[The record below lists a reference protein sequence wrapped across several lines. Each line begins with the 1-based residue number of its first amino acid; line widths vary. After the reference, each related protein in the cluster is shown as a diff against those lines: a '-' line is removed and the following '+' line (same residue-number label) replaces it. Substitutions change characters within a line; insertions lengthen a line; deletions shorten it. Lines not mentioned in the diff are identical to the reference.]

1 MSSLLDL
8 TVQGDVATI
17 ADESRLTSV
26 KLMGPLELY
35 RLWERQNWVSHQ
47 IDLERDRE
55 DWKRMDERLREEMLF
70 GLSAF
75 FVGEERVTSQFS
87 GLVLAAAD
95 KHEEAFLITQQVDEA
110 RHAQHFNRLYEEVF
124 AFDGSFED
132 RLARARRTLG
142 PEYLALF
149 DGYLVDAHAALL
161 RDPADLEA
169 KVAFVTVY
177 HMVIEG
183 TLALTGQYFQTA
195 NMERLGVLPGH
206 QRAFRLIS
214 QDEHR
219 HVAYGTWFLQQHA
232 RDPALAARVRD
243 TLALTLPAAAGVLV
257 PTQRQGSDDYEYL
270 GRSDREINAF
280 AFTALSRRL
289 KVIGV
294 PLPAVAA

>member
-17 ADESRLTSV
+17 RDESRLPQIT
-26 KLMGPLELY
+26 LMGPLELY
-35 RLWERQNWVSHQ
+35 RLWERQNWISHQ
-47 IDLERDRE
+47 IDLSVDARDW
-55 DWKRMDERLREEMLF
+55 DTMPERLREEMLF

-75 FVGEERVTSQFS
+75 FVGEERVTNQFS
-87 GLVLAAAD
+87 GLVLAASD
-95 KHEEAFLITQQVDEA
+95 KHEEAFVITQQVDEA

-124 AFDGSFED
+124 AFDGRFED
-132 RLARARRTLG
+132 RLARARRMLG
-142 PEYLALF
+142 PEYLELF
-149 DGYLVDAHAALL
+149 DGHLVQAHDALL
-161 RDPADLEA
+161 RDPRDLEA

-183 TLALTGQYFQTA
+183 TLALTGQYFQAA

-206 QRAFRLIS
+206 QKAFSLIA

-232 RDPALAARVRD
+232 RDPVLAERVRD
-243 TLALTLPAAAGVLV
+243 TLTATLPAAAGVLV
-257 PTQRQGSDDYEYL
+257 PTARQGADYEYL
-270 GRSDREINAF
+270 GRSDQEINQF

-289 KVIGV
+289 KVIGI
-294 PLPAVAA
+294 PLPTVAA